1 MDDLRFNSLNELY
14 LRVYPSLK
22 SKVEELKLLGI
33 HSITEKDI
41 WNYFSSKNWSANKSL
56 SLHDIVDDII
66 TLDIDTASEIS
77 DLKKSVT
84 SREA

>member
-14 LRVYPSLK
+14 LRIYPSLK

-41 WNYFSSKNWSANKSL
+41 WNYFSSKKWRTNESL
-56 SLHDIVDDII
+56 SLHDIVDDIL
-66 TLDIDTASEIS
+66 TLDIDMASKIS
-77 DLKKSVT
+77 DYKKIYNI
-84 SREA
+84 